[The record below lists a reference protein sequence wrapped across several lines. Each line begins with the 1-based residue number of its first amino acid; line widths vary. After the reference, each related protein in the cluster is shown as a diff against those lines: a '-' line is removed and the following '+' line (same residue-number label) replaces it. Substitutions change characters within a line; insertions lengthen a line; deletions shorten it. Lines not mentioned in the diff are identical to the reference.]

1 MSDRGC
7 PSPSS
12 AAALRHGGNSS
23 LTIRRSILALT
34 LLLTLAT
41 GWLFTPIAVADGPGV
56 SISPTSLEVDEGG
69 TATYSV
75 RLTSQPTGDVTV
87 KTASADTNVATVSGA
102 LTFTTE
108 NWATAQTVTVTGVDD
123 NERSKRSVTI
133 WHRAGGGGYD
143 GIGVPEVR
151 VTVTDNEP
159 PPGVTVSATQV
170 SVAEAG
176 GTATYSVALTS
187 QPAGDVTITPTSSDA
202 SIATVS
208 GALTFGTG
216 SWSSPQTVTVTGVND
231 DVTGDRSATIKH
243 AVSGADYGGVS
254 APSVSVTVTNDDAE
268 VTRGVTVS
276 ATEVSVAEAGG
287 TATYTVVLD
296 SQPTG
301 DVTITPASSDAN
313 AATVSGALTFN
324 TDNWGSAQTVT
335 VTGVNDD
342 VAGDRSATIKHA
354 VSGADYG
361 GVSAPTVSV
370 TVTNDDAEVTR
381 GVTVSASA
389 ISVAEAGGTA
399 TYTLALTSQ
408 PTGDVTITPAS
419 SDANAATVSG
429 ALTFNTDNWRSAQ
442 TVTVTG
448 VNDDVTGDRSATISH
463 TVSGADYDGVSAASV
478 NVTVTDDDAAP
489 GVGVTVSPTEVS
501 VAEAGGTATY
511 TVVLT
516 SQPTDSVTISPI
528 SSDANI
534 ATVSGALTF
543 TTETWATAQTVAVTG
558 VNDDATGD
566 RSATIGHVTGGA
578 SITSASM
585 PVVRV
590 TVTDDDAAPSASV
603 TISATEVSVA
613 EAGGTATYSVVLDT
627 APTGDVTVTP
637 ASSDANAA
645 TVSGALTFTAE
656 TWATAQTVTV
666 TGVNDDVAGNR
677 NATISHTVAGAD
689 YEGVSASDVSVTV
702 ADDDAAPTAGVTII
716 PTDLSVAELGGTAAY
731 TVALT
736 SQPTGDVTITP
747 VSNDTSAATV
757 SGALTFT
764 TETWATA
771 QTVTVSGVSD
781 EVQDL
786 DRSVTITHTVAGADY
801 ANVTAP
807 SVSVTVTEG
816 AALAAAAAASAPT
829 GVSVAPGT
837 SAGTLTVTWTAASD
851 AESHRVQW
859 KSGTENWDE
868 TNRQRSVS
876 GASTTT
882 DTIPSLT
889 GGTTYTVRVGTVKSN
904 AVATGDWSAGVT
916 GTALASNPTNVAV
929 TPGGS
934 QLTVTWTAASGADS
948 YRVQWKSG
956 TQDWDETNRQR
967 SVSGGS
973 TTTDTIPSLTPRTA
987 YTVRVG
993 AVKSGNVATGDWSA
1007 DASGTPTYGC
1017 AGSTAI
1023 TGVGGLTGTLLVT
1036 DCETLLGLKGQL
1048 DPNDTLNWATTRAM
1062 SSWDGVTVTGGPS
1075 RVWQLQLLH
1084 KSLNGTLPAGLGQ
1097 LTGLRKLILSSDG
1110 LSGSIPAELGQLTN
1124 LTELNLSHQSLSG
1137 SIPSQLGSLGNLTEL
1152 RLNNNQ
1158 LSGTIPSQLGS
1169 LSKLT
1174 YLSLGSN
1181 QLSGA
1186 IPSQLGSLS
1195 KLTQLYLHIN
1205 KLSGS
1210 IPAELGSLS
1219 KLVRLNLSSNQLTG
1233 SLPAELGNLGN
1244 LTDLELARN
1253 QLSGSL
1259 PAELGNLSKME
1270 WFILNDN
1277 QFSGEIPARLGSLTK
1292 VVSFNLRNN
1301 QLSGAIPGELGS
1313 LTKATHFQ
1321 LQRNQLS
1328 GAIPAGLGGL
1338 SSVELFDLSQN
1349 QLSGA
1354 IPAELGNLS
1363 SVYTFYLYANQL
1375 SGAIP
1380 AELGNLSSVITL
1392 YLYRNA
1398 LTGTIPAELGN
1409 LSGTLRYLAL
1419 SYNKLSGPIPAELGD
1434 LAKLSY
1440 LYLNVNKLSGPI
1452 PAELGDLAALQ
1463 FLYLYANHLSGPIPA
1478 GTDSDSNPTG
1488 LAKLTNLSRLYLSCN
1503 NLSGTIP
1510 EELGDLSS
1518 LSRLVVRQGNPKLA
1532 IGNDAEVKA
1541 KVEAI
1546 KPLDCASEYIVPD
1559 PPAAAPPPAIGVAV
1573 SGPSSPVNVGDT
1585 LSYTVTVRN
1594 TGGVELT
1601 GVFWRSPEL
1610 GVSGSRLGDGTL
1622 GPGESASATA
1632 SFGPVTTAHLPG
1644 PIVITFHGDSDQTD
1658 DPSASHS
1665 VAINAPATAPPA
1677 LADVRPLGH
1686 NITDL
1691 WVTHTDG
1698 TRTACFF
1705 LSHYEAAG
1713 GPARWGY
1720 ATSELLE
1727 ERPGVLTQYY
1737 QRGAVDCHFRDG
1749 QWRVERRLTWDY
1761 VGGDLHNAT
1770 DLGFEPD
1777 LRSEHPG
1784 LFPGPW
1790 GHRVTNYAVD
1800 GTYTGFLD
1808 YFQAYGGV
1816 TAFGYPKTEARR
1828 DDDPAAVLRLP
1839 GAEPGVVR
1847 QYFQSA
1853 VFEYHPGDEAD
1864 PVRLGLPVHLLRDL
1878 VYPNQGYLQVVG
1890 FKPTVPISAG
1900 ESSATGSLAWTAE
1913 RVVWQTPGYQTP
1925 AG

>member
-87 KTASADTNVATVSGA
+87 KTASGDTNVATVSGA

-231 DVTGDRSATIKH
+231 DATGDRSATIKH

-534 ATVSGALTF
+534 ATVTGALTF
-543 TTETWATAQTVAVTG
+543 TAENWATAQTVTVTG

-566 RSATIGHVTGGA
+566 RSATIGHATGGA
-578 SITSASM
+578 STTSGGM
-585 PVVRV
+585 PTVHV
-590 TVTDDDAAPSASV
+590 TVTDDDAAPTAGV

-613 EAGGTATYSVVLDT
+613 EAGGTATYTAVLDSQ
-627 APTGDVTVTP
+627 PTGDVTVTP

-645 TVSGALTFTAE
+645 TVSGALTFTTE
-656 TWATAQTVTV
+656 NWAAAQTVTV
-666 TGVNDDVAGNR
+666 TGVNDDATGDR
-677 NATISHTVAGAD
+677 SATISHTVAGAD

-702 ADDDAAPTAGVTII
+702 TDDDAAPSAGVTVT
-716 PTDLSVAELGGTAAY
+716 PTELSVAELGGTATY

-816 AALAAAAAASAPT
+816 AATAAAAAASAPT

-916 GTALASNPTNVAV
+916 GTALASNPTNVTV

-973 TTTDTIPSLTPRTA
+973 TTTDTIPSLDVGTA

-1036 DCETLLGLKGQL
+1036 DCETLLGLKGDL

-1062 SSWDGVTVTGGPS
+1062 RSWDGLHVDGSPS
-1075 RVWQLQLLH
+1075 RVSQLQLLH
-1084 KSLNGTLPAGLGQ
+1084 KSLNGTLPAALGQ
-1097 LTGLRKLILSSDG
+1097 LTGLRKLVLSSDG
-1110 LSGSIPAELGQLTN
+1110 LSGSIPSELGQLTN
-1124 LTELNLSHQSLSG
+1124 LTELGLSDQSLSG
-1137 SIPSQLGSLGNLTEL
+1137 G
-1152 RLNNNQ
+1152 
-1158 LSGTIPSQLGS
+1158 IPSQLGS
-1169 LSKLT
+1169 LSNLT
-1174 YLSLGSN
+1174 KLSLYSNRLSGAIPSQLGSLSNLTELRLSSN

-1219 KLVRLNLSSNQLTG
+1219 KLVRLRLSSNQLTG

-1244 LTDLELARN
+1244 LTHLYLTSN
-1253 QLSGSL
+1253 QLSGNL
-1259 PAELGNLSKME
+1259 PPELGNLGKVTQLR
-1270 WFILNDN
+1270 LNKN
-1277 QFSGEIPARLGSLTK
+1277 QFSGEIPSQLGSLAK
-1292 VVSFNLRNN
+1292 VVNFNLSEN

-1313 LTKATHFQ
+1313 LTKASHFQ
-1321 LQRNQLS
+1321 LQNNQLS

-1338 SSVELFDLSQN
+1338 GSVRLFDLSNNQLDGAIPVELGNLSTAETLYLAYN
-1349 QLSGA
+1349 QLSDSIPKELGQLTNLYWLSLRSNRLTGEIPTELGNLGSNA
-1354 IPAELGNLS
+1354 TGLLLDRNKLSGSIPAELGNL
-1363 SVYTFYLYANQL
+1363 
-1375 SGAIP
+1375 P
-1380 AELGNLSSVITL
+1380 NL
-1392 YLYRNA
+1392 A
-1398 LTGTIPAELGN
+1398 
-1409 LSGTLRYLAL
+1409 
-1419 SYNKLSGPIPAELGD
+1419 
-1434 LAKLSY
+1434 Y
-1440 LYLNVNKLSGPI
+1440 LYLHR
-1452 PAELGDLAALQ
+1452 
-1463 FLYLYANHLSGPIPA
+1463 NHLSGPIPA
-1478 GTDSDSNPTG
+1478 GTDSGSNATG
-1488 LAKLTNLSRLYLSCN
+1488 LAKLSKLSYLYLSCN
-1503 NLSGTIP
+1503 DLSGTIP

-1518 LSRLVVRQGNPKLA
+1518 LSRLGVRHGNPKLA

-1541 KVEAI
+1541 KVDATA
-1546 KPLDCASEYIVPD
+1546 KLKCTGEYVVPD
-1559 PPAAAPPPAIGVAV
+1559 PPAAAQPQPAIGVAV

-1594 TGGVELT
+1594 TGGAEVT

-1665 VAINAPATAPPA
+1665 VAINAPATAPA

-1705 LSHYEAAG
+1705 LSHYETAG
-1713 GPARWGY
+1713 GLARWGY

-1749 QWRVERRLTWDY
+1749 TWRVERRLTWDY

-1800 GTYTGFLD
+1800 GTHTGFLD

-1853 VFEYHPGDEAD
+1853 VFEYHPGDEVD
-1864 PVRLGLPVHLLRDL
+1864 PVRLGLPRDLLRDL

-1890 FKPTVPISAG
+1890 FKPTIPISTG
-1900 ESSATGSLAWTAE
+1900 ESSATGSLTWTAE
-1913 RVVWQTPGYQTP
+1913 RVVWQTPGAQTP